1 MSTLRI
7 NNIEAQS
14 IPASPTIDEKVKVT
28 NSSGD
33 ILVNIDGK
41 TSGITTIGIN
51 TTDGNIKFDAN
62 SNVLIT
68 GILTATTLSGNFT
81 PTSLEIGSNIKLGN
95 AGVITATSFVGSGAN
110 LTSLPAQA
118 TIANNAD
125 NRIITGG
132 SGVNLN
138 AESNVLYD
146 GTNFGIGKSPSRT
159 LDVQGKIRSSDS
171 VCFGDN
177 SSTPSEG
184 AAIHRPAASSL
195 AFVTNNT
202 EKLRIDSAGNMG
214 LGITP
219 DTQGNTVDSL
229 QIGSATNLYN
239 ETSDDYTILGNNVYF
254 DGTNNKYIK
263 TQESSRLMQNAGEFT
278 FQQAASGSAD
288 ANITYTTPLKIA
300 SDGQI
305 TQTAASGDTVITL
318 KRSNTNTVGTV
329 GGINFAALD
338 GHSVASIQARGDGDN
353 EGANLQFYTTTAAAG
368 DMFNAANVERLR
380 IDSSGRTLINT
391 TAVTNTNDQLT
402 VKRPASGFGEMSM
415 TVDANT
421 SSNSAANAFIFT
433 KSKHT
438 YWNGYGFQSSHGHIG
453 AIVGMRDSTGMNTS
467 HKIRIEIG
475 GTGINASEE
484 KTWDFLNTGDL
495 SISDGNLVVASGHG
509 IDFSA
514 TGGGSNTSNE
524 SELFDDY
531 EEGSC
536 AVLIH
541 DAAGSNISVTNN
553 TFKYTK
559 IGNRVF
565 IAGSFVFAET
575 GSKNG
580 GLMILYQLP
589 FVPAQ
594 NLQATGTYWYDGTS
608 DGADVTGV
616 IYVSTNSSGQGYLK
630 QSTTIGQP
638 SNNKYLT
645 FNEIQKNSSRPL
657 YASFSYNVS

>member
-1 MSTLRI
+1 MSV
-7 NNIEAQS
+7 QVKGS
-14 IPASPTIDEKVKVT
+14 GTIGGLDE
-28 NSSGD
+28 G
-33 ILVNIDGK
+33 LVV
-41 TSGITTIGIN
+41 SGIITSSTQL
-51 TTDGNIKFDAN
+51 
-62 SNVLIT
+62 NV
-68 GILTATTLSGNFT
+68 
-81 PTSLEIGSNIKLGN
+81 GSNIKLGN
-95 AGVITATSFVGSGAN
+95 AGIVTASGLDISGDIDVDGHTNLDNVSIAGVTTFSTSPVATNGRYYSGIINSGSQQKIIGGYISGSDTLRLGESMY
-110 LTSLPAQA
+110 LTS
-118 TIANNAD
+118 T
-125 NRIITGG
+125 
-132 SGVNLN
+132 
-138 AESNVLYD
+138 
-146 GTNFGIGKSPSRT
+146 
-159 LDVQGKIRSSDS
+159 
-171 VCFGDN
+171 
-177 SSTPSEG
+177 
-184 AAIHRPAASSL
+184 
-195 AFVTNNT
+195 
-202 EKLRIDSAGNMG
+202 G
-214 LGITP
+214 LGIK
-219 DTQGNTVDSL
+219 DTNPSYTLSIKDTGHVRTEIQSTDNNTAGIFLRVNNGGSDTGNSTIRVDS
-229 QIGSATNLYN
+229 
-239 ETSDDYTILGNNVYF
+239 
-254 DGTNNKYIK
+254 
-263 TQESSRLMQNAGEFT
+263 
-278 FQQAASGSAD
+278 SG
-288 ANITYTTPLKIA
+288 
-300 SDGQI
+300 
-305 TQTAASGDTVITL
+305 
-318 KRSNTNTVGTV
+318 
-329 GGINFAALD
+329 
-338 GHSVASIQARGDGDN
+338 
-353 EGANLQFYTTTAAAG
+353 NLQFYTGTSSGT
-368 DMFNAANVERLR
+368 ERLR
-380 IDSSGRTLINT
+380 IDSSGRVLIGTTTEGASGADQLTVASSSHGGITIRSGSTSNGNLMFSDGTSGAAEYAGFVQYEHDNNKLNIGVNGSTKLGITSDGRTFINT
-391 TAVTNTNDQLT
+391 TAVTNTNDTLT
-402 VKRPASGFGEMSM
+402 VKRAAGSFTEMSM

-421 SSNSAANAFIFT
+421 ATGTHANAFVFT
-433 KSKHT
+433 KSKNT
-438 YWNGYGFQSSHGHIG
+438 YWNGLGFQSSHGHIG
-453 AIVGMRDSTGMNTS
+453 AIVGMRDSTAMNTS